1 MTRIAVLAYYEVNTF
16 PELHFLA
23 KGLAERGGEV
33 LLGGPVPPHAL
44 LDERISLASLAT
56 SGRFKG
62 LPNTIEWHIR
72 AFRTLSKFRPDWIVA
87 DQELAFPA
95 LLYKGAHPLRRVK
108 VASYST
114 DYYLNRQ
121 MKVVGAMA
129 SGIDAIVSDCSLRL
143 DWRQRDWSR
152 SKAEGFVIRHAPLK
166 DSAVT
171 AHAGA
176 IPVEMEAAG
185 PRIVFSSSYHVLLA
199 MDRTRLGRF
208 FARLCEQGIN
218 IDWYFFGEAGVREQA
233 RALLSH
239 PRYRVFAQLPKAELL
254 GRLPSYD
261 VGLHWAPMADG
272 EAQTSPT
279 WKRYFL
285 SAASNKVGEYIA
297 AGLAVAYAGNPGLR
311 YLPESLSVAFDPTD
325 PEQGADQLAARLHN
339 ADWLKGA
346 RAAALRYHREEM
358 NAEAQT
364 APLIRHILGEP
375 AAD

>member
-23 KGLAERGGEV
+23 KGLVERGAEV
-33 LLGGPVPPHAL
+33 LLGGPVQPRVL

-56 SGRFKG
+56 SGRVTG
-62 LPNTIEWHIR
+62 LPNTIEWHMK
-72 AFRTLSKFRPDWIVA
+72 ALWTLSRFRPDWIVA

-95 LLYKGAHPLRRVK
+95 LLYKRVRPLKQVK
-108 VASYST
+108 VVSYST

-129 SGIDAIVSDCSLRL
+129 SGIDAIVSDCSLRV
-143 DWRQRDWSR
+143 DWRQRDWPR
-152 SKAEGFVIRHAPLK
+152 SKATGFVMRHAPLK
-166 DSAVT
+166 DSVIT
-171 AHAGA
+171 AHSGA
-176 IPVEMEAAG
+176 VPVEMESAG
-185 PRIVFSSSYHVLLA
+185 PRVVFSSSYHALLD

-208 FARLCEQGIN
+208 LARLCEQGIN
-218 IDWYFFGEAGVREQA
+218 VDWYFFGPPEVREQA

-272 EAQTSPT
+272 EANTSPN

-311 YLPESLSVAFDPTD
+311 YLPEALSVIYDPTD
-325 PEQGADQLAARLHN
+325 PQQGADQLAARLHD
-339 ADWLKGA
+339 AVWLKGA

-358 NAEAQT
+358 NGEAQT

-375 AAD
+375 SAD